1 MIKVFR
7 FSLALFACVVNL
19 CVLSSVVFFL
29 FFIAQLLRL
38 LSSRRFYEDIVAVYY
53 NAVCDR
59 LIRLHS
65 RNLRCIL
72 TSVCGVTF
80 HRYFSRVLCQ
90 DKSYVMVVN
99 HRSHVDILV
108 ILAVFYDQI
117 PNVKFFLKRSLLWV
131 PFLGQFCYLMNYVFV
146 RKIKKNLVRRNPG
159 IVQKQRD
166 LISQQC
172 RDLVKSPVTLAVF
185 AEGTRYVSEKKLG
198 VKNIFRNLLAPQPA
212 GIALALEAS
221 SKHIS
226 DLLDITLVYDVGF
239 VSAWLLL
246 SGQVNDIE
254 IHAQT
259 FDVAKS
265 NLVGDYVKDRN
276 YRKYFSEWVRT
287 LWQRKD
293 ELLTQ
298 SFLRL
303 SQRREMYS

>member
-7 FSLALFACVVNL
+7 FMLSFFACVVNL
-19 CVLSSVVFFL
+19 CVLSSVVFLL
-29 FFIAQLLRL
+29 FFLTQLLRFL
-38 LSSRRFYEDIVAVYY
+38 CSRRLYEGIVAVYY
-53 NAVCDR
+53 NAACDR
-59 LIRLHS
+59 LIGLHS
-65 RNLRCIL
+65 KNLRRIL
-72 TSVCGVTF
+72 TFVCGVTV
-80 HRYFSRVLCQ
+80 HRYFSHVLSQ
-90 DKSYVMVVN
+90 DKSYVMVIN

-117 PNVKFFLKRSLLWV
+117 PNVKFFLKRSLFWV

-146 RKIKKNLVRRNPG
+146 SKIKTNLVRRDPSM
-159 IVQKQRD
+159 VQKQRD

-172 RDLVKSPVTLAVF
+172 RGLVKSPVTLAVF
-185 AEGTRYVSEKKLG
+185 AEGTRYVAEKKLG
-198 VKNIFRNLLAPQPA
+198 VKKVFRNLLAPQPA

-221 SKHIS
+221 ARHIS

-259 FDVAKS
+259 FDVTKS
-265 NLVGDYVKDRN
+265 NLVGDYVRDRN
-276 YRKYFSEWVRT
+276 YRKYFSEWVRS

-293 ELLTQ
+293 GLLTQ
-298 SFLRL
+298 AFLRL
-303 SQRREMYS
+303 RRRRGTCS